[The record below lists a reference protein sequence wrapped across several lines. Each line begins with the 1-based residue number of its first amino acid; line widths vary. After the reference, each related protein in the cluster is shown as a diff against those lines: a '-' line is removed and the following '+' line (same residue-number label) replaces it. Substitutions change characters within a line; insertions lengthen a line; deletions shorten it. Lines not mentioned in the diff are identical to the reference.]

1 MTDKC
6 YYVIHLTEIEPAQVT
21 VRDLKL
27 DDFTFSPQT
36 GVWSLNVTWKK
47 PAFNYSII
55 SAYLISYQVNEG
67 NVVTNSTV
75 KYLLLPSVNPY

>member
-36 GVWSLNVTWKK
+36 GVWSSNVTWEK
-47 PAFNYSII
+47 PSFNYSII

-75 KYLLLPSVNPY
+75 KHLLLPSINPY